1 MSGTAHGLSA
11 ELVERRLSQLAE
23 LDALGQALLGARM
36 PPLSR
41 ATFERRALAI
51 EGRLSEAAMRA
62 LPRSFG
68 ARAADPRDVVLWASS
83 AGARHELGWM
93 PDVIVAPGDGTVLDR
108 TPMVLVGVTQQ
119 LDERLDAVEAGW
131 KTIVTLRVLGPRA
144 RALDALPTLDGWTAG
159 GRVWLATARDQE
171 RTTFAGTPPT
181 DRL

>member
-1 MSGTAHGLSA
+1 MSATAHGLSV

-51 EGRLSEAAMRA
+51 EGRVSEAAMRA

-68 ARAADPRDVVLWASS
+68 ARAADVRDVVLWASF

-93 PDVIVAPGDGTVLDR
+93 PDVIVEPGDGTVLDR

-119 LDERLDAVEAGW
+119 FDERVDAVDVGW
-131 KTIVTLRVLGPRA
+131 RTIVTLRVLGPRA
-144 RALDALPTLDGWTAG
+144 RALDELPTLDAWSHGA
-159 GRVWLATARDQE
+159 RVWLATARDQE
-171 RTTFAGTPPT
+171 RTTFGGTPPVGG
-181 DRL
+181 